1 MALAEHPDR
10 EYVFEQSA
18 VDHSRLALVSN
29 WSDELT
35 LEACNRAG
43 LNAGARVIDV
53 GCGPIGAL
61 QLLAELVGPSGTVVG
76 IDASSAAISAARTR
90 LSSLG
95 LSAVHTVQADINTVE
110 PETLLKWGPF
120 DLAVCRLLLVHQRD
134 PVATLR
140 AIMALMRPGGR
151 ILAIEPLRDAGFPR
165 YDPPVPAVKRI
176 IELDIAHLRHRGL
189 PYDIAWEY
197 ADVFRAAGLRL
208 LEWRGHMFMF
218 TDSTDFL
225 EALRLLLPSQQ
236 SGLIAAGLT
245 TETEIQQLTAEV
257 DAAMASGFR
266 RSTTLLVGDA
276 IGAVP
281 A

>member
-1 MALAEHPDR
+1 MAVAQRPDPD
-10 EYVFEQSA
+10 YVFEQSA
-18 VDHSRLALVSN
+18 VDHSRLELVSN
-29 WSDELT
+29 WSDQLT
-35 LEACNRAG
+35 LEACQRAG
-43 LNAGARVIDV
+43 LKAGARVIDV

-61 QLLAELVGPSGTVVG
+61 PVLAQLVGPSGTVVG
-76 IDASSAAISAARTR
+76 IDSSSTAISAARAR

-95 LSAVHTVQADINTVE
+95 LAAVHTVEADINTVE
-110 PETLLKWGPF
+110 PETLLRWGPF

-140 AIMALMRPGGR
+140 AVMRLMRPEGR
-151 ILAIEPLRDAGFPR
+151 ILAVEPLRDPGFPR

-197 ADVFRAAGLRL
+197 GAVFRAAGLTL
-208 LEWRGHMFMF
+208 LEWRGHLFMF
-218 TDSTDFL
+218 TDSTAFL
-225 EALRLLLPSQQ
+225 ESLRLLLPSQQ

-257 DAAMASGFR
+257 DAAIASGFR